1 MILLVAIHIFV
12 YFIEQ
17 NKYQYVQQL
26 MLIVILIIVIA
37 KLANLAVRAVTGMLG
52 QNGQI
57 HNLAL
62 VPHQIVQLE
71 LYKQNVE

>member
-1 MILLVAIHIFV
+1 MILGAFHMFV
-12 YFIEQ
+12 TFIEQ
-17 NKYQYVQQL
+17 NKYKYVQQL
-26 MLIVILIIVIA
+26 MLIVILIIVTV
-37 KLANLAVRAVTGMLG
+37 KLAQLAVRAVTGMLG
-52 QNGQI
+52 QHGQI